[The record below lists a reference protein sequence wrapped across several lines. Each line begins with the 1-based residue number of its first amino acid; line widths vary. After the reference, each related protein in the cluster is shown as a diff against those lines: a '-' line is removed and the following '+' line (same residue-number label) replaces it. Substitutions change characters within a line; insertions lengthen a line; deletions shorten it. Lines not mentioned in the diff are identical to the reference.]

1 MQRLLLITYASDC
14 PGELGRTAIG
24 GLFTMEEDVRIY
36 EAFISMAKCFNSI
49 YYINL
54 EARIQAEGMKEYRW
68 FKVRSKGVFKGET
81 LRQVI
86 LVMSDIHNLKMNQ
99 EYAKIYEELCNFAV
113 QNHYELLSLINDVL
127 DMSRIKSGN
136 TYDAVFMD
144 IQMPV
149 MDGYEGAEKTQRC
162 QEDADYCDDGQCF
175 CRRY

>member
-1 MQRLLLITYASDC
+1 
-14 PGELGRTAIG
+14 
-24 GLFTMEEDVRIY
+24 MEEDVRIY
-36 EAFISMAKCFNSI
+36 EAFISMAKCFNSL